1 MYWTEGPMVVKLNVG
16 GRLYMTTET
25 TLNSRGGQHMLAAL
39 TRHSSAKVD
48 DAIFIDRDPDI
59 FRWVLNYLRGS
70 EALPRRQTNEFTM
83 LREEAAFFSLEGLV
97 VRLNHIMSPN
107 YEKDEHVLVEGTK
120 FTVCGV
126 SKDGF
131 IVTRQNKKFTLSS
144 AQNIEPTRVE
154 VGDVVMAWRKE
165 SGGRRPGIC
174 MAIQG
179 KQCTIQFNGNDEQE
193 TCAMTGVRF

>member
-1 MYWTEGPMVVKLNVG
+1 MLVKLNVG
-16 GRLYMTTET
+16 GRVYMTTGT
-25 TLNSRGGQHMLAAL
+25 TLNARGGHHMLAAL
-39 TRHSSAKVD
+39 TRHSSTKVD

-83 LREEAAFFSLEGLV
+83 LREEAEFYNLDGLIM
-97 VRLNHIMSPN
+97 RLNHIMSPT
-107 YEKDEHVLVEGTK
+107 YEKDDHVLVEGAK
-120 FTVCGV
+120 FTVCGI

-131 IVTRQNKKFTLSS
+131 IVTRQNKKFTLSP
-144 AQNIEPTRVE
+144 AQNIEPAKVE

-174 MAIQG
+174 MAIES
-179 KQCTIQFNGNDEQE
+179 KQCTIQFNGDSSQE
-193 TCAMTGVRF
+193 TCALSGVRF